1 MDNLSRV
8 VHAVQ
13 SLFGDFAD
21 EAAQSSQVICRQRK
35 FSPPSLAATFV
46 LGFLQSSNASCEELA
61 QMSALV
67 GEPVS
72 PQAIDQRHHPRMAD
86 FLKRLFEKAVQH
98 QVPSDRCLAQLV
110 DRFTDIQLLD
120 STTVSLPP
128 ELAEEFSGCG
138 GSHGGTAALKLQ
150 VRMSLK
156 TGAIDTVRIE
166 AGRDCDA
173 KTPLQDDVPVP
184 GSLRIADLGYFD
196 TEVLA
201 NIEKAGAFWLSPLLT
216 GTNVYDLQDVKNQD
230 GTKREK
236 LDLFHWLRSNGPV
249 IDRQVWIA
257 GCRLPCRLIAFR
269 LPQKVANCRR
279 RKLRAQVR
287 RKHGKGAVPSAER
300 LAKCDWAILITNL
313 PPELLSIDEARV
325 LYRARWQ
332 IELLFKRWKSQGRI
346 DEMDTSSPVRCMVR
360 LWSRLL
366 AALVQQWL
374 QSRIWGQPE
383 ISLKKLWDLLSRLA
397 ISLASAWKR
406 SATDGGR
413 ALRDA
418 LEDIETVAQATA
430 RQNKRKQPSTF
441 QLLNDPPSDPYRL
454 T

>member
-8 VHAVQ
+8 MHAVQ
-13 SLFGDFAD
+13 SLFGNWAA
-21 EAAQSSQVICRQRK
+21 EAAQSSEVICRQRK
-35 FSPPSLAATFV
+35 FSPQSLAATFT
-46 LGFLQSSNASCEELA
+46 LGFLQSPNASCEDLA

-72 PQAIDQRHHPRMAD
+72 PQAIDQRHHARMAD

-98 QVPSDRCLAQLV
+98 QVPSDRRLAKLV
-110 DRFTDIQLLD
+110 ERFAEIQLLD
-120 STTVSLPP
+120 STTVSLPS

-156 TGAIDTVRIE
+156 TGAIDAVRIE

-173 KTPLQDDVPVP
+173 KTPLQDDVPIP

-216 GTNVYDLQDVKNQD
+216 GTNVYDLQDQD
-230 GTKREK
+230 AAK
-236 LDLFHWLRSNGPV
+236 LDLFDWLRSNGPV

-257 GCRLPCRLIAFR
+257 GCRLPCRLIAWR
-269 LPQKVANCRR
+269 LPQKVANRRR

-300 LAKCDWAILITNL
+300 LAKCDWAILITNV

-346 DEMDTSSPVRCMVR
+346 DEMGNSSPVRCMVR

-374 QSRIWGQPE
+374 QSRLWGRPE
-383 ISLKKLWDLLSRLA
+383 ISLKKLWDLLSKQVR
-397 ISLASAWKR
+397 SLASAWKK

-413 ALRDA
+413 ALRDQ
-418 LEDIETVAQATA
+418 LETIEVVAQATA

-441 QLLNDPPSDPYRL
+441 QLLNDPSSDPYRL

>member
-1 MDNLSRV
+1 MDSLSRV
-8 VHAVQ
+8 VHTVQ
-13 SLFGDFAD
+13 SLFGDLA
-21 EAAQSSQVICRQRK
+21 EAAARSSKVVCRERK
-35 FSPPSLAATFV
+35 LSARSLAATFT
-46 LGFLQSSNASCEELA
+46 LGFLQFPNASCKELA
-61 QMSALV
+61 QMSGLV

-72 PQAIDQRHHPRMAD
+72 PQAIDQRFHPRMAD
-86 FLKRLFEKAVQH
+86 FLKQLFEKAVQH
-98 QVPSDRCLAQLV
+98 QVPSDRCLAELV
-110 DRFTDIQLLD
+110 ERFADVQLLD
-120 STTVSLPP
+120 STTISLPP
-128 ELAEEFSGCG
+128 EMAEEFSGCG
-138 GSHGGTAALKLQ
+138 GSHGGDAALKLQ

-156 TGAIDTVRIE
+156 SGAIDAVRIE
-166 AGRDCDA
+166 QGRDSDA
-173 KTPLQDDVPVP
+173 KTPLQNDVPVP

-201 NIEKAGAFWLSPLLT
+201 NIEKAHAFWLSPLLT
-216 GTNVYDLQDVKNQD
+216 GTNVYDLQDKN
-230 GTKREK
+230 GAK
-236 LDLFHWLRSNGPV
+236 LDLFDWLRSNGPV

-257 GCRLPCRLIAFR
+257 GCRLPCRLIAWR
-269 LPQKVANCRR
+269 LPHKVANRRR

-300 LAKCDWAILITNL
+300 LAKCDWAILITNV

-346 DEMDTSSPVRCMVR
+346 DEMGNSSPVRCMVK

-374 QSRIWGQPE
+374 QSRLWGRPE
-383 ISLKKLWDLLSRLA
+383 ISLKKLWDLLSKQVCL
-397 ISLASAWKR
+397 LASAWKK

-413 ALRDA
+413 ALREL
-418 LEDIETVAQATA
+418 LETIEIIAQATA
-430 RQNKRKQPSTF
+430 RQDKRKQPSTF
-441 QLLNDPPSDPYRL
+441 QLLNDPSSDPYRL

>member
-13 SLFGDFAD
+13 SLFGNLA
-21 EAAQSSQVICRQRK
+21 ETAAKASQVICRKRK
-35 FSPPSLAATFV
+35 LSAHSLAATFT
-46 LGFLQSSNASCEELA
+46 LGFLRHPNASCQELA
-61 QMSALV
+61 QMAALV

-72 PQAIDQRHHPRMAD
+72 PQAIDQRHQPRLAD
-86 FLKRLFEKAVQH
+86 FLKRLFEMAVQH
-98 QVPSDRCLAQLV
+98 QVPSDRCLAELV
-110 DRFTDIQLLD
+110 DRFADVQLLD

-128 ELAEEFSGCG
+128 EMAEEFSGCG
-138 GSHGGTAALKLQ
+138 GSHGGDAALKLQ

-156 TGAIDTVRIE
+156 TGAIDAVRIE
-166 AGRDCDA
+166 QGRDCDV
-173 KTPLQDDVPVP
+173 KTPLQQDVPIP
-184 GSLRIADLGYFD
+184 GSLRMADLGYFD

-201 NIEKAGAFWLSPLLT
+201 NLEKAGAFWLSPLLT
-216 GTNVYDLQDVKNQD
+216 GTNVYDLQDEN
-230 GTKREK
+230 GAK
-236 LDLFHWLRSNGPV
+236 LDLFDWLRSNGPV

-257 GCRLPCRLIAFR
+257 GCRLPCRLIAVR
-269 LPQKVANCRR
+269 LPQKVADRRR

-300 LAKCDWAILITNL
+300 LAKCDWAILITNV
-313 PPELLSIDEARV
+313 PAALLSIDEARV

-346 DEMDTSSPVRCMVR
+346 DAMDNSSPVRCMVR

-374 QSRIWGQPE
+374 QSRLWGRPE
-383 ISLKKLWDLLSRLA
+383 ISLKKLWDLLSNKVDTLA
-397 ISLASAWKR
+397 AAWKA

-413 ALRDA
+413 ALRD
-418 LEDIETVAQATA
+418 LLKTIEVIAQATA
-430 RQNKRKQPSTF
+430 RQNKRKHPSNF
-441 QLLNDPPSDPYRL
+441 QLLNDPSSDPYRL